1 MWKVYDNDAADDD
14 DDGQRTNCDQKS
26 LLEPSAQVSY
36 KHPPPQIEPKK
47 RTCKVNYK
55 AVLSSKQPSA
65 SYHYIALRVRQNY
78 LESNL

>member
-36 KHPPPQIEPKK
+36 KHPPPPKLNPK
-47 RTCKVNYK
+47 NVLVKSITKQFLAVNN
-55 AVLSSKQPSA
+55 
-65 SYHYIALRVRQNY
+65 LRQAIII
-78 LESNL
+78 